1 MKPHAIPSLSIAS
14 LLLAGVV
21 LSLAAP
27 CAAQTRKTPEQELAT
42 VIAVEEQQGDLAKAE
57 ALYRQAVGDASLSP
71 AAQQLARQRLS
82 RLLQRLG
89 REAQDLP
96 VVATAEGVVAA
107 EVPPGK
113 PEQDPERIAEMR
125 RKAGELLDMRARERL
140 EYTEFSGLEW
150 LGEPIVP
157 EILARPLNTQRVAL
171 LWRIGG
177 QQASEYLRKAAR
189 DPDTAPWLVSEAWQL
204 HRPEMMI
211 LAEEFLAHPNF
222 GVVTTLL
229 TSGSGSNELIK
240 RVSVGA
246 LLSMAERGDA
256 QRRAF
261 VIGRLGNRIASP
273 EEANRMVALLRHAL
287 ASTDPGLGAAAQQ
300 ALDAPCL
307 HLCVAG
313 IELLA
318 SQQNPPKPPLMP
330 IVRWPSD
337 AYGTDNQV
345 LPEVASRLW
354 TAMLSSI
361 QRYPELPRTYQE
373 AHHASWVCNWLTLL
387 ATEGQVGKASD
398 LLPSAS
404 AGHQLW
410 DAIAARM
417 QREDIKPVLWAIRGL
432 PDGERMVPKA
442 VLLKCLALGVPPE
455 ATIHVLAL
463 AAAPKQTLEWLRKD
477 SAYASLWMDLLAST
491 GHDAAWSILLATH
504 EFCAAQKATF
514 HAPVAG
520 LIRLAQL
527 QPSEVRLA
535 TLREM
540 AVDWRKKGMS
550 HSFVLMALLSLGDEP
565 TLDLLDGREG
575 ATQHPL
581 APAGDQAKFTPLG
594 YLFLASAKPPAHAFT
609 TAQLTALLERLRDDP
624 SGYGLN
630 SLSPHEL
637 AADASDEHVR
647 LLAAQV
653 PNSYSIGTST
663 TVTWCDI
670 ALERARSQDGK
681 NGWAAWLEEALGHPA
696 QNYHLLRNMT
706 EAELQGRIPQLRRW
720 AEGGPFA
727 LSAHQALMRIGQP
740 IDILAAFS
748 SKEDAVRDWAFHRVV
763 DGEAVAPIEAMLP
776 FLAVKQEFTRLTA
789 VRYFSEKLSIEAVPG
804 LIALL
809 RDPKSKIREAAEQAL
824 TRIRF
829 YHEQQAHWDRVL
841 RGLDASPASAMEKLL
856 LQARPE
862 AAKAQRLLAIASL
875 GSLGKAEALPFLI
888 DWSNESDAE
897 IAAAAKAAITK
908 IHLEPR
914 R

>member
-1 MKPHAIPSLSIAS
+1 MKPNAIPSLSIAS
-14 LLLAGVV
+14 LLLASVV
-21 LSLAAP
+21 LVLAAP
-27 CAAQTRKTPEQELAT
+27 CAAQTRKTPEQELAA
-42 VIAVEEQQGDLAKAE
+42 VIVVEEQQGDLAKAE
-57 ALYRQAVGDASLSP
+57 ALYRRAVGDASLSP
-71 AAQQLARQRLS
+71 AAQQLARQRLA

-96 VVATAEGVVAA
+96 VVATAEGVAAA

-125 RKAGELLDMRARERL
+125 RKAGELLDSRVGKKLDDAELR
-140 EYTEFSGLEW
+140 GLEW

-157 EILARPLNTQRVAL
+157 EILARPMGEPHIAL

-189 DPDTAPWLVSEAWQL
+189 DPDTQPWIASKACQL
-204 HRPEMMI
+204 HRPEMMKV
-211 LAEEFLAHPNF
+211 AEEFLAHPNF
-222 GVVTTLL
+222 AVVTALL
-229 TSGSGSNELIK
+229 LNCDAGLHLLA
-240 RVSVGA
+240 RVSVDA

-261 VIGRLGNRIASP
+261 VIEKLGNRIASP
-273 EEANRMVALLRHAL
+273 EEANRMVALLRHAF

-300 ALDAPCL
+300 ALTAPYL
-307 HLCVAG
+307 HRCVAG
-313 IELLA
+313 LELLA
-318 SQQNPPKPPLMP
+318 GQNEFRP
-330 IVRWPSD
+330 IMVAQPVRWPLD
-337 AYGTDNQV
+337 AYSAENQL
-345 LPEVASRLW
+345 LPGVAVRLW
-354 TAMLSSI
+354 SAMLSCAN
-361 QRYPELPRTYQE
+361 RHRPGTM
-373 AHHASWVCNWLTLL
+373 HANWVCGWLVLL
-387 ATEGQVGKASD
+387 ATEGEVGKVND
-398 LLPSAS
+398 LLPLAG
-404 AGHQLW
+404 AGHNVW
-410 DAIAARM
+410 DGVAARM
-417 QREDIKPVLWAIRGL
+417 QPGDIKPVLETIRSL
-432 PDGERMVPKA
+432 PEDGRRVPVS
-442 VLLKCLALGVPPE
+442 VLRSCLRLGVP
-455 ATIHVLAL
+455 AHAIIQLLAL
-463 AAAPKQTLEWLRKD
+463 APSPKQYLDGRRRDQQD
-477 SAYASLWMDLLAST
+477 SVLWMDLLAST
-491 GHDAAWSILLATH
+491 GHSAAWEILLATTQLCDA
-504 EFCAAQKATF
+504 ENFGSF
-514 HAPVAG
+514 APVSG
-520 LIRLAQL
+520 LLRLAQT
-527 QPSEVRLA
+527 QPGEERRAALRGIAVGRRL
-535 TLREM
+535 
-540 AVDWRKKGMS
+540 S
-550 HSFVLMALLSLGDEP
+550 SVLLALLNFGDEAA
-565 TLDLLDGREG
+565 LDLLKGNES
-575 ATQHPL
+575 AAEHPL
-581 APAGDQAKFTPLG
+581 AADGEGKKYTPIG
-594 YLFLASAKPPAHAFT
+594 YLFSASAEPPAHRYSE
-609 TAQLTALLERLRDDP
+609 AQLTKLLQRLREDG
-624 SGYGLN
+624 SGFGT
-630 SLSPHEL
+630 SGLSPQEL
-637 AADASDEHVR
+637 AADTSDEHVR

-653 PNSYSIGTST
+653 PNSYSTGTST
-663 TVTWCDI
+663 TVTWSDI

-862 AAKAQRLLAIASL
+862 AAKAQRLLAIPSL

-888 DWSNESDAE
+888 DWSNEGDAE